1 MHISQKYSSLATHLH
16 ITAHALLDVE
26 CTSCLHKNCFETG
39 TVAKRF
45 FTHSRKCAGKDD
57 FFDLAATEA
66 PLSDVLNSLRNF
78 YAP

>member
-1 MHISQKYSSLATHLH
+1 MHLH

-26 CTSCLHKNCFETG
+26 CTSCLNTDRSEIMAATKH
-39 TVAKRF
+39 F
-45 FTHSRKCAGKDD
+45 FAHSRKCVGKDD
-57 FFDLAATEA
+57 FFDLAATET